1 MKTLS
6 IQYKFTFPDH
16 THEIFDLKFDAKN
29 LILMSNMP
37 EVLPSWTDLEFY
49 QCPNCIINA
58 DLFTY
63 CPLSANLV
71 NIVRRFKGLLSFDL
85 VTIDVSTNERTVSQD
100 TTVQR
105 SISSLMGLIIA
116 TSGCPHTAFFRPMA
130 RFHLPLSSKEETI
143 YRATSMYL
151 LSQYFLHKDK
161 HKVDLEL
168 EGLKK
173 IYENAQIVN
182 TSIAERLRA
191 ASDTDS
197 SVNAITLLDIY
208 AQSLPFAISDS
219 LEDIRHLFTPFL
231 TPELSA

>member
-1 MKTLS
+1 METVN
-6 IQYKFTFPDH
+6 IQYKFTLPDQSS
-16 THEIFDLKFDAKN
+16 EVFDLQFDAKELV
-29 LILMSNMP
+29 LINNMP
-37 EVLPSWTDLEFY
+37 SILPSWTDLGYY
-49 QCPNCIINA
+49 QCPNCVINP
-58 DLFTY
+58 DKYTY

-71 NIVRRFKGLLSFDL
+71 NIVRKFKGLISYDK
-85 VTIDVSTNERTVSQD
+85 VTIDVSTNERIVSQK

-105 SISSLMGLIIA
+105 GISSLMGLIIA
-116 TSGCPHTAFFRPMA
+116 TSGCPHTSFFRPMA

-151 LSQYFLHKDK
+151 LAQYFLNKEK
-161 HKVDLEL
+161 NQADLEL
-168 EGLKK
+168 EGLKA

-197 SVNAITLLDIY
+197 SVNAITLLDMY

-219 LEDIRHLFTPFL
+219 LENIKYLFAPFFKS
-231 TPELSA
+231 ED

>member
-1 MKTLS
+1 MGNID
-6 IQYKFTFPDH
+6 IQYKFTLPNH
-16 THEIFDLKFDAKN
+16 TSEVFDLQLESKD
-29 LILMSNMP
+29 LILMNNMP
-37 EVLPSWTDLEFY
+37 SSLPTWTDLEYY
-49 QCPNCIINA
+49 QCPNCIL
-58 DLFTY
+58 DPTLYTY

-71 NIVRRFKGLLSFDL
+71 TIVRRFKGLLSFDE
-85 VTIDVSTNERTVSQD
+85 VTIDVITNERTVSQK

-105 SISSLMGLIIA
+105 GISSLMGLVIA
-116 TSGCPHTAFFRPMA
+116 TSGCPHTAYFRPMA

-151 LSQYFLHKDK
+151 LAQYFLNKDK
-161 HKVDLEL
+161 NKADLEL

-182 TSIAERLRA
+182 TSIADRLRA

-197 SVNAITLLDIY
+197 SVNAIALLDMY

-219 LEDIRHLFTPFL
+219 LENIKYLFASFL
-231 TPELSA
+231 LPEV

>member
-1 MKTLS
+1 METVN
-6 IQYKFTFPDH
+6 IQYIFTLPDQSR
-16 THEIFDLKFDAKN
+16 EVFDLQFDAKE
-29 LILMSNMP
+29 LVLMNNMP
-37 EVLPSWTDLEFY
+37 STLPSWTDLDFY
-49 QCPNCIINA
+49 QCPNCIVNT
-58 DLFTY
+58 DTFTY

-71 NIVRRFKGLLSFDL
+71 NIVRRFKGLLSFDK
-85 VTIDVSTNERTVSQD
+85 VTIDVATNERIVSQK

-105 SISSLMGLIIA
+105 GISSLMGLIIA
-116 TSGCPHTAFFRPMA
+116 TSCFPHTAFFRPMA

-151 LSQYFLHKDK
+151 LAQYFVNKDQNQA
-161 HKVDLEL
+161 DLEL
-168 EGLKK
+168 DGLKS

-197 SVNAITLLDIY
+197 SVNAITLLDMY

-219 LEDIRHLFTPFL
+219 LENIKYLFTPFL
-231 TPELSA
+231 TPKS